1 MTPAPGSVLRAPG
14 IVLHLD
20 AAGTVRTVSSAADP
34 ALAWLAGCGELD
46 VTTADGPLAPGV
58 PRVAVDRDEVEVERF
73 GGGLRTVVRHAVE
86 QGWTVRVVLAN
97 ESDTALELAQV
108 RLGWTAAPGTVVTA
122 LAGGASAAYAVQ
134 PAAGDGPVLVGRLRS
149 GVQAGVDE
157 TGLLLG
163 PLVLA
168 PHHRWAAQWRWQ
180 VVPDV
185 RRAGTGG
192 LPPTTWLDRDRAV
205 VLPAGPDV
213 AVVAPGL
220 AVEVDDDR
228 VEVAAWEPGAH
239 EVELRSARGTTTLP
253 LTWAP
258 DLDDL
263 VDTVA
268 TELLA
273 GATTPAGTPRLAGA
287 AAGLVVQDALVRRA
301 TGAPDELV
309 DALELVAGR
318 LVEELDEGSGPVD
331 PLTLAF
337 LTREADRTGASSL
350 LDAAGRRFLGTPAA
364 IPGLGL
370 AGVGLALA
378 RVRQGRPSP
387 EVVAHLGELLAG
399 APSGDAAGL
408 ELALL
413 LRARD
418 AVADEPV
425 LAALRRLGARL
436 GAGLPGRVVPP
447 VELAG
452 TAYASTVLGLVD
464 EPTGHRL
471 ADVWGVPAAEV
482 ARRTAAEARARLW
495 SGEGGGA
502 ARRALAWLVLGRP

>member
-1 MTPAPGSVLRAPG
+1 MRPAPTSVLRTPG
-14 IVLHLD
+14 LVLHLD
-20 AAGTVRTVSSAADP
+20 AAGTVRTVGSAPDP
-34 ALAWLAGCGELD
+34 TLSWLTRCGELE
-46 VTTADGPLAPGV
+46 VTTAGGPLALGV
-58 PRVAVDRDEVEVERF
+58 PRVSVDRDEVEVERVA
-73 GGGLRTVVRHAVE
+73 GGLRTVVRHAVE

-97 ESDTALELAQV
+97 ESGTALELEQV
-108 RLGWTAAPGTVVTA
+108 RLGWAAAPGTVVTA
-122 LAGGASAAYAVQ
+122 LAAGARASYAVQ

-157 TGLLLG
+157 AGLLLG

-168 PHHRWAAQWRWQ
+168 PNHRWTAQWRWQ
-180 VVPDV
+180 VVPDA
-185 RRAGTGG
+185 RRAGTDG
-192 LPPTTWLDRDRAV
+192 LPPTVWLDRDRSV

-228 VEVAAWEPGAH
+228 VEVAADEPGAYA
-239 EVELRSARGTTTLP
+239 VELRSARGTTTLP

-263 VDTVA
+263 VESVA

-273 GATTPAGTPRLAGA
+273 GPTTPAGTPRLEGAG
-287 AAGLVVQDALVRRA
+287 AGLVVQDALVRRA

-309 DALELVAGR
+309 DALELVAGT

-337 LTREADRTGASSL
+337 LTREADRTGAASL
-350 LDAAGRRFLGTPAA
+350 LDAAARRFLGTTSAA
-364 IPGLGL
+364 PGLGL

-387 EVVAHLGELLAG
+387 EVVAHLGALLAAA
-399 APSGDAAGL
+399 APGDAAGL

-418 AVADEPV
+418 AAADETV

-436 GAGLPGRVVPP
+436 GAGLPGRVVPA
-447 VELAG
+447 VDLAG

-482 ARRTAAEARARLW
+482 ARRAAAEARARL
-495 SGEGGGA
+495 STDDGGGA